1 MRRCTL
7 LSTPRR
13 QHCLPIYS
21 TSYTP
26 ISRPARRPQARRCLT
41 RRVYVAQSVETSEAD
56 AKKKNRKEGYDLID
70 IYGDPAKFLKAVT
83 IRTEEEEDYLV
94 SQYGFI

>member
-1 MRRCTL
+1 M
-7 LSTPRR
+7 
-13 QHCLPIYS
+13 
-21 TSYTP
+21 
-26 ISRPARRPQARRCLT
+26 
-41 RRVYVAQSVETSEAD
+41 AQSAETSEAD

>member
-1 MRRCTL
+1 M
-7 LSTPRR
+7 PD
-13 QHCLPIYS
+13 P
-21 TSYTP
+21 
-26 ISRPARRPQARRCLT
+26 
-41 RRVYVAQSVETSEAD
+41 QSVCGTECRDERGGRE
-56 AKKKNRKEGYDLID
+56 KKNRKEGYDLID

>member
-1 MRRCTL
+1 MHPLIDPAAAALPSYL
-7 LSTPRR
+7 LNEF
-13 QHCLPIYS
+13 
-21 TSYTP
+21 YTP